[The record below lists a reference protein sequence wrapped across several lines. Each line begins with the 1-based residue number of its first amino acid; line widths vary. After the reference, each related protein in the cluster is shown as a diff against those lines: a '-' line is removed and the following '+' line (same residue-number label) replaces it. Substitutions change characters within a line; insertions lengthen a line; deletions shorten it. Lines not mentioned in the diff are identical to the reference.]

1 MYLQTYN
8 WINSPNDIL
17 ILEWNFLCI
26 RKLLRN
32 PTIPL
37 KFWLIENLSYL
48 FWKDFQ
54 KYVNFPAGLKLNSFF
69 SWILPLPVDLC
80 LKKVKKKLR
89 PNQHCKNLLFY
100 YFLWLQHWLWYEKQA
115 KNFRFLN
122 KTSKFF
128 CLYITIKLAIISEIN
143 WH

>member
-1 MYLQTYN
+1 MDS
-8 WINSPNDIL
+8 SPQMIFCSLTGIFYASENFWTIL
-17 ILEWNFLCI
+17 
-26 RKLLRN
+26 
-32 PTIPL
+32 L
-37 KFWLIENLSYL
+37 KYWLIENLSNL

-69 SWILPLPVDLC
+69 SWILPFPADLC
-80 LKKVKKKLR
+80 LKKVKKQLR
-89 PNQHCKNLLFY
+89 PRQHCKNLLFY